1 MPVPVNEDLLSQ
13 MLGMGFSDVRARK
26 GLVNGSTLEGA
37 IAWLEQV
44 SHPIPSHPIASHLHP
59 HAPTTCYRR
68 STRHNPDTPRH
79 PILPA
84 RVSHQHENDPDIDQ
98 PYMVRKV
105 RERVGDMI

>member
-44 SHPIPSHPIASHLHP
+44 SHPIPSHH
-59 HAPTTCYRR
+59 T
-68 STRHNPDTPRH
+68 STRMPQQYATAVVRATNLTHH
-79 PILPA
+79 VISSLSPIYP
-84 RVSHQHENDPDIDQ
+84 SEQHENDPDIDQ